1 MNNTPAQQKL
11 DAEILELTLKDRR
24 FFSLFYKKY
33 FSRIYTYCF
42 TKNNYNRDLT
52 EDIVSTV
59 FMKALE
65 KIDKV
70 VLNKDYDYSLLPW
83 LYTIAR
89 NTVLNSWSKQRKDD
103 QGIQYNDDVSSESSL
118 GYDDQDL
125 GSGDSS
131 MSTNPDYDA
140 QIDFEHDSEELK
152 KAISQLDEVSKDIV
166 WKRTYDELQFNEI
179 AELLDMQEAAVK
191 MRYYRA
197 IENVTKLVKSC

>member
-1 MNNTPAQQKL
+1 MNNTPAQQKS

-33 FSRIYTYCF
+33 FSRIYTYCL

-65 KIDKV
+65 KIDTV

-89 NTVLNSWSKQRKDD
+89 NTVLNSWSKQKKDD
-103 QGIQYNDDVSSESSL
+103 QGIQYNDDVSSETSL
-118 GYDDQDL
+118 GFEDQDL
-125 GSGDSS
+125 GSGDSA
-131 MSTNPDYDA
+131 MSTNPDYDS
-140 QIDFEHDSEELK
+140 QIDFEHDSEKLK
-152 KAISQLDEVSKDIV
+152 NAIAQLDEVSKDIV

-179 AELLDMQEAAVK
+179 AELLGMQEAAVK

-197 IENVTKLVKSC
+197 IESVTKLVKIC